1 VYSVV
6 VAWRYFKS
14 SRRYLSITTLLSLFG
29 MMLGVA
35 SLVVSMGVISG
46 YETTLRKT
54 VTDLIGHVT
63 LVRTGAEDSDEEFIE
78 RLKKE
83 TPGFV
88 SATAFTHL
96 EGVLAHNKK
105 LSGVLVEG
113 VDPETWTSVMNL
125 KPRLIRGQLAVHGS
139 DGENYAVIAKGIAE
153 KFALNPGDR
162 FRLVFPKSDPYN
174 EERLRPIVLKL
185 QVAGVIS
192 LGRHDFD
199 NRYVLVGRPTLQGLA
214 RGGLGVSGFRMR
226 LEDENKAGE
235 VSFKLSKTYGTQ
247 FWVKYWWDVNRN
259 LFRAVELEKAIL
271 FFVLQIIVAAA
282 CFNIMGTL
290 FVTVLKRY
298 SDISILKAIGA
309 PNRFILRVFSNL
321 GLMIGCVGSL
331 LGILLGLGLCLG
343 FTYIQEIWTVM
354 PAEVYKL
361 DNVQVEVRSFD
372 LMIIFAFSMLICFL
386 STLIPSRWGTKLT
399 PTEGLHYE

>member
-14 SRRYLSITTLLSLFG
+14 SRRYLSLTTFLSLLG
-29 MMLGVA
+29 MVLGVS
-35 SLVVSMGVISG
+35 SLVVAMGVVSG
-46 YETTLRKT
+46 YESTLKKT

-63 LVRTGAEDSDEEFIE
+63 LIRTGASGSDEELIAE
-78 RLKKE
+78 LKQKV
-83 TPGFV
+83 PGFV

-105 LSGVLVEG
+105 LSGILVEG
-113 VDPETWTSVMNL
+113 VDPGSWTRVMNL
-125 KPRLIRGQLAVHGS
+125 EPRLISGTLDVAG
-139 DGENYAVIAKGIAE
+139 DGTSVIAKGIAE
-153 KFALNPGDR
+153 KFKLKPGDR

-174 EERLRPIVLKL
+174 EERLRPVVLKL
-185 QVAGVIS
+185 KVSGVIS

-199 NRYVLVGRPTLQGLA
+199 HRYVIVGRPALRSLA
-214 RGGLGVSGFRMR
+214 RGGLGVSGIR
-226 LEDENKAGE
+226 LRLDDEDRADE
-235 VSFKLSKTYGTQ
+235 VSFELAKTYGTQ

-309 PNRFILRVFSNL
+309 PNRFILRVFSSL
-321 GLMIGCVGSL
+321 GLMIGCFGAL
-331 LGILLGLGLCLG
+331 LGIVVGFGLCFG
-343 FTYIQEIWTVM
+343 FTYLQEVWTVM

-361 DNVQVEVRSFD
+361 DNVKVEVRMFD
-372 LMIIFAFSMLICFL
+372 LVAIFCFSMLICFL